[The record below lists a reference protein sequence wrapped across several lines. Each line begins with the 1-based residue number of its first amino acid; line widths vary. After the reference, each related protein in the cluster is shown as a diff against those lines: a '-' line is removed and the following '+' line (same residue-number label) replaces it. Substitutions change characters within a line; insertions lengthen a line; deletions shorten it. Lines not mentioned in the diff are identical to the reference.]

1 MAAKTRRKAPARWAM
16 LLVSGLAS
24 AGFLWGIVNTPGS
37 AGVSTSAAS
46 NSAVVAAPTPAA
58 YQQPVGQRIA
68 RGDDGGGITS
78 LILPSSQAPT
88 TVQPSQTTQPLASTG
103 RFRTRGS

>member
-1 MAAKTRRKAPARWAM
+1 MAATTRNKAPARWAV

-37 AGVSTSAAS
+37 AGTGNTASADNSTALAA
-46 NSAVVAAPTPAA
+46 AAPAT
-58 YQQPVGQRIA
+58 QQVVRRG
-68 RGDDGGGITS
+68 RGDDDGIS
-78 LILPSSQAPT
+78 SPILPSSQGST
-88 TVQPSQTTQPLASTG
+88 SVQSSQPSQPRVSTG